1 MYACREFARRGID
14 VIARRTRLA
23 FLNVPATE
31 EALPRIIE
39 IMAQE
44 LKWSKAKQKVSAHR
58 PLLPIDYHNAITT
71 FYFET
76 ARKIFSSS

>member
-23 FLNVPATE
+23 FLNVPAAE

-44 LKWSKAKQKVSAHR
+44 LKWNKAKQKVSGHR
-58 PLLPIDYHNAITT
+58 ICAPGRLAQCHYKFLFLNGAQD
-71 FYFET
+71 FQ
-76 ARKIFSSS
+76 

>member
-1 MYACREFARRGID
+1 MNPSKVTLRFEHTTAIFVLQVVYACREQARRAVD

-44 LKWSKAKQKVSAHR
+44 LKWNKAKQKVKNS
-58 PLLPIDYHNAITT
+58 LQNSKL
-71 FYFET
+71 
-76 ARKIFSSS
+76 